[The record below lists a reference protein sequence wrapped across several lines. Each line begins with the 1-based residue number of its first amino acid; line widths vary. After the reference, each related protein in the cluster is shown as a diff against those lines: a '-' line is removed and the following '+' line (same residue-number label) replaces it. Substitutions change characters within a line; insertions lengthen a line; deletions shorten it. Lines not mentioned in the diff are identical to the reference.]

1 MEPTTLKEQ
10 ATQMLQS
17 LIASA
22 TQAGDFIKEQMPIVI
37 KELLAFNTAKYAI
50 YSAICAAIV
59 IAYLTFIYKYWKK
72 EYPRDSED
80 GIAILGGGVSMIAMV
95 AFVIEGAIP
104 LLKITLA
111 PRVWLIEYAA
121 SLVK

>member
-17 LIASA
+17 LIVSA
-22 TQAGDFIKEQMPIVI
+22 TEAGDFIKEQMPLVI
-37 KELLAFNTAKYAI
+37 KELLAFNTAKYALYCIIALVFLSAYGI
-50 YSAICAAIV
+50 Y
-59 IAYLTFIYKYWKK
+59 LRKYFKK
-72 EYPRDSED
+72 EYPKDHED
-80 GIAILGGGVSMIAMV
+80 GIAIVGGVFSMIGTC
-95 AFVIEGAIP
+95 FFFIEGLIP
-104 LLKITLA
+104 LLQITLA